1 MISAKLKDY
10 LDNSGVAYAR
20 HTHPTAYTS
29 QEIAQSSH
37 VAGRELVKCV
47 ILKTDVGALVIAA
60 LSSNDTA
67 DLDILRKEIGC
78 KVLKL
83 AKEHEFGDAFPT
95 CELGGMPPFG
105 NIFNL
110 ATYCDQDIS
119 KNREI
124 EFNAGTHTDTIRIS
138 FDDFKRLV
146 DPKVIHFARVHGESE
161 ERLAA

>member
-10 LDNSGVAYAR
+10 LDNSGVAYAC
-20 HTHPTAYTS
+20 HPHPTAYTS
-29 QEIAQSSH
+29 QETAQSSH
-37 VAGRELVKCV
+37 VSGREMVKSV
-47 ILKTDVGALVIAA
+47 ILKTDEGALVIAA

-78 KVLKL
+78 KVLRL

-95 CELGGMPPFG
+95 CEVGGMPPFG

-119 KNREI
+119 ENREI
-124 EFNAGTHTDTIRIS
+124 EFNAGTHTETIRMS

-146 DPKVIHFARVHGESE
+146 DPKVFHFAHVHGEGAQ
-161 ERLAA
+161 RLAA

>member
-20 HTHPTAYTS
+20 HSHPTTYTS
-29 QEIAQSSH
+29 QETAQSSH
-37 VAGRELVKCV
+37 VPGREMVKSV
-47 ILKTDVGALVIAA
+47 ILKTDEGTLVMAA

-78 KVLKL
+78 RMLKL
-83 AKEHEFGDAFPT
+83 AKEQEFGDAFPT
-95 CELGGMPPFG
+95 CEVGGMPPFG

-110 ATYCDQDIS
+110 TTYCDEDIS

-124 EFNAGTHTDTIRIS
+124 EFNAGTHTDTIRMS
-138 FDDFKRLV
+138 FQDFERLV
-146 DPKVIHFARVHGESE
+146 HPKVLHFAH
-161 ERLAA
+161 LH